1 MARAEWGSRLGF
13 VLAAAG
19 SAIGLG
25 AIWKF
30 PYITA
35 QNGGGAFLLIFLL
48 LVFTLGISLMIA
60 EMLVGSVTKK
70 SPVGAYR
77 KLGGRTWSL
86 VGYIG
91 VLCGF
96 LILSFYSV
104 VGGWTIAYIV
114 KSVDGAILTAGS
126 QGLIR
131 YFQHVYRRSG
141 GTSLVPCPVH
151 GGNRWRYSGRC
162 PERH

>member
-60 EMLVGSVTKK
+60 EMLVGSMTKK
-70 SPVGAYR
+70 VLWELIA
-77 KLGGRTWSL
+77 SL
-86 VGYIG
+86 V
-91 VLCGF
+91 V
-96 LILSFYSV
+96 
-104 VGGWTIAYIV
+104 
-114 KSVDGAILTAGS
+114 
-126 QGLIR
+126 
-131 YFQHVYRRSG
+131 
-141 GTSLVPCPVH
+141 VH
-151 GGNRWRYSGRC
+151 GLSSVTSVFYAVF
-162 PERH
+162 

>member
-60 EMLVGSVTKK
+60 EMLVGSVTKR
-70 SPVGAYR
+70 VR
-77 KLGGRTWSL
+77 
-86 VGYIG
+86 
-91 VLCGF
+91 
-96 LILSFYSV
+96 
-104 VGGWTIAYIV
+104 
-114 KSVDGAILTAGS
+114 
-126 QGLIR
+126 
-131 YFQHVYRRSG
+131 
-141 GTSLVPCPVH
+141 
-151 GGNRWRYSGRC
+151 
-162 PERH
+162 

>member
-77 KLGGRTWSL
+77 KLGGPHMVSWW
-86 VGYIG
+86 VI
-91 VLCGF
+91 
-96 LILSFYSV
+96 SV
-104 VGGWTIAYIV
+104 FCAV
-114 KSVDGAILTAGS
+114 
-126 QGLIR
+126 
-131 YFQHVYRRSG
+131 F
-141 GTSLVPCPVH
+141 CPVFLQRR
-151 GGNRWRYSGRC
+151 GWLDDCLYRQVGRWCHPDCPIPRSYPVFSARLSPIRWNLSGTMPC
-162 PERH
+162 SWG